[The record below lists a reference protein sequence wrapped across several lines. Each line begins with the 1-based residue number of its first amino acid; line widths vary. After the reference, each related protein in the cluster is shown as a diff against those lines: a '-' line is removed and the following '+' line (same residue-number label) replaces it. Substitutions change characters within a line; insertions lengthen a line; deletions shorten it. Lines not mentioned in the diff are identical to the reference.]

1 MTTDETTIAVYDAK
15 ADDYAKAFSETEN
28 EPGLLRFMSRLPKGA
43 AVLDL
48 GCGPGVHSAA
58 MHSCGFR
65 VTATDASAAMVER
78 ARTHEGVMVHQS
90 SFSDLR
96 EQGVYD
102 GVWANFS
109 LLHEPRS
116 EFPGHLSRIA
126 AALKPEGILHLA
138 MKTGS
143 GESRDQL
150 GRYYTFYSADELRG
164 FEL

>member
-1 MTTDETTIAVYDAK
+1 
-15 ADDYAKAFSETEN
+15 
-28 EPGLLRFMSRLPKGA
+28 
-43 AVLDL
+43 
-48 GCGPGVHSAA
+48 
-58 MHSCGFR
+58 
-65 VTATDASAAMVER
+65 
-78 ARTHEGVMVHQS
+78 MVHQS

-109 LLHEPRS
+109 FLHEPRS